1 MDSPFLDI
9 LLELVDYESQ
19 LHMSLT
25 DILYSIFTYAIITSH
40 LVASLILLYCAYSTL
55 PSWNPSVGKDFLLET
70 IPR

>member
-55 PSWNPSVGKDFLLET
+55 PS
-70 IPR
+70 